1 MDALGALE
9 RKVIYTEASSIYE
22 AIRLNQKVILLDSRS
37 FMVYNT
43 SHIHTAINIGGNRA
57 FQRKFSQ
64 NQVPL
69 DLLLCKLTNLENPT
83 ELRKLPIV
91 VYDEFI
97 DSVLNLIPGCFLFSL
112 LTQLT
117 LKFPVVFLLKGGFL
131 GFQASFP
138 ELCWINTEKVAGEDF
153 AEYYQCDCR
162 LEQILDACLGYS
174 SSSDF
179 SKISASEYDILSAS
193 ATSTH
198 PTSISSISSIS
209 SKSTP
214 SSFQIP
220 SKEQFSGGIS
230 RTLSPDVPVDN
241 RSRSIIEMKV
251 DNTGSTLTRP
261 SPILPHLILGSQ
273 EDANSSTICKRYGIT
288 HILNVSLEGSIPSH
302 IPSQNFYQIPVNDNY
317 TDLMTPYFKDAFAF
331 IESAKAAHGRVLI
344 HCSAGISRSP
354 TLAIA
359 YLMYS
364 CRMKMHEAY
373 DVVKSGRNSVAPNF
387 NFLGQL
393 LEFEHQLHDSGCS
406 EASIPIDST
415 PTFDSPASSCSILS
429 MSAEM
434 QSSSMLKSGLHSSS
448 LSLNLTPTSPKILSK
463 KRERPTYLGL
473 EATSSFAGV
482 LGGSVGKSSL
492 HCGGSVR
499 PIPESGI
506 SPTEEKRSRVSA
518 LLSPTQ
524 SSNPL
529 LPSPCT
535 GLSKLEISS
544 PLEEYRSLL
553 SVSRAPSS
561 FVPGHVLPGPES
573 AIQILKFKPFLS
585 SYTSLQTLKF
595 EPCSTVMPPHP
606 IQLTATLSPASI
618 LRLRRS
624 SSTVGTARP
633 TLLAQRRLSSHASA
647 PPTPRPVSTD
657 GSHPVYR
664 SILHPHG
671 AFRLP
676 SNLPSTSSSR
686 VRELSPSTPISQEP
700 KLEYEQLQKCNA
712 NVVGNESFKSQVSP
726 TGCSKFLSYCR
737 KPSLPVN
744 LLRSHSNE
752 SLNRSYIKSD
762 KFQGCLISSSRCFN
776 TSNLSRSAPSQR
788 DIDLVFFGDQGY
800 SNNSSHLFSLRRS
813 LPVPGELTSSSP
825 MDSKRFDPGQL
836 PTNLKITNIATTMRL
851 IPKGTSVD
859 TSCRLQQQSFVQSSG
874 SSSPSPSASHNS
886 PHNSSSY
893 SLFPIS

>member
-1 MDALGALE
+1 MDALCALE
-9 RKVIYTEASSIYE
+9 RKVIYTEAYSISE

-69 DLLLCKLTNLENPT
+69 DLLLCKLTNFENPT
-83 ELRKLPIV
+83 ELQKLPIV

-97 DSVLNLIPGCFLFSL
+97 DSILNLIPGCFLFTL

-131 GFQASFP
+131 GFQAQFP
-138 ELCWINTEKVAGEDF
+138 ELCWINTEKIAGEDF
-153 AEYYQCDCR
+153 AEYHQCDCP
-162 LEQILDACLGYS
+162 LEQILDTCLCYS
-174 SSSDF
+174 SAEF
-179 SKISASEYDILSAS
+179 SKIPASECDILSTS
-193 ATSTH
+193 GATTH
-198 PTSISSISSIS
+198 PTSISSIPSTSIS
-209 SKSTP
+209 LKPTS
-214 SSFQIP
+214 SSFQMP

-241 RSRSIIEMKV
+241 RSRSIMEMKV

-273 EDANSSTICKRYGIT
+273 EDANSPTICKRYGIT

-415 PTFDSPASSCSILS
+415 SLCSIRS
-429 MSAEM
+429 MSTEI

-448 LSLNLTPTSPKILSK
+448 FSLNLTPTSPKVLSK

-473 EATSSFAGV
+473 EATSSSFAGV
-482 LGGSVGKSSL
+482 SEKPVRKSSL

-499 PIPESGI
+499 PILESGM

-573 AIQILKFKPFLS
+573 VIQMLKFKPFLS
-585 SYTSLQTLKF
+585 SYTSLQTLRF

-606 IQLTATLSPASI
+606 IHLATTLSPASI

-664 SILHPHG
+664 SILHAHG

-686 VRELSPSTPISQEP
+686 VRELSPSNPISQEP

-712 NVVGNESFKSQVSP
+712 NTVGIESFETQVVP
-726 TGCSKFLSYCR
+726 TGCSKSLSYCR

-752 SLNRSYIKSD
+752 SLNTSYIKRD
-762 KFQGCLISSSRCFN
+762 KFQGCLISSPRCFN

-788 DIDLVFFGDQGY
+788 DIDLVFFGDQGF

-825 MDSKRFDPGQL
+825 MNSKRFDPGQL
-836 PTNLKITNIATTMRL
+836 STNLKMTNIANTMRL
-851 IPKGTSVD
+851 IPKSTSVD
-859 TSCRLQQQSFVQSSG
+859 TSCRLQQQFLVQSSG
-874 SSSPSPSASHNS
+874 NSSPPPSTSHNS
-886 PHNSSSY
+886 PHNSSSC

>member
-1 MDALGALE
+1 MDALCALE
-9 RKVIYTEASSIYE
+9 RKVIYTEAYSISE

-43 SHIHTAINIGGNRA
+43 SHIHTAINVGGNRA

-64 NQVPL
+64 NQVSSLRISRYFLTKVPL
-69 DLLLCKLTNLENPT
+69 DLLLCKLTNFENPT
-83 ELRKLPIV
+83 ELQKLPIV

-97 DSVLNLIPGCFLFSL
+97 DSILNLIPGCFLFTL

-131 GFQASFP
+131 GFQAQFP
-138 ELCWINTEKVAGEDF
+138 ELCWINTEKIAGEDF
-153 AEYYQCDCR
+153 AEYHQCDCP
-162 LEQILDACLGYS
+162 LEQILDTCLCYS
-174 SSSDF
+174 SAEF
-179 SKISASEYDILSAS
+179 SKIPASECDILSTS
-193 ATSTH
+193 GATTH
-198 PTSISSISSIS
+198 PTSISSIPSTSIS
-209 SKSTP
+209 LKPTS
-214 SSFQIP
+214 SSFQMP
-220 SKEQFSGGIS
+220 SKEQFS
-230 RTLSPDVPVDN
+230 
-241 RSRSIIEMKV
+241 
-251 DNTGSTLTRP
+251 
-261 SPILPHLILGSQ
+261 
-273 EDANSSTICKRYGIT
+273 
-288 HILNVSLEGSIPSH
+288 
-302 IPSQNFYQIPVNDNY
+302 
-317 TDLMTPYFKDAFAF
+317 
-331 IESAKAAHGRVLI
+331 ESAKAAHGRVLI

-415 PTFDSPASSCSILS
+415 PTFDSPASLCSIRS
-429 MSAEM
+429 MSTEV

-448 LSLNLTPTSPKILSK
+448 FSLNLTPTSPKVLSK

-473 EATSSFAGV
+473 EATSSSFAGV
-482 LGGSVGKSSL
+482 SEGPVRKSSL

-499 PIPESGI
+499 PIFESGI

-573 AIQILKFKPFLS
+573 AIQMLKFKPFLS
-585 SYTSLQTLKF
+585 SYTSLQTLRF

-606 IQLTATLSPASI
+606 IHLATTLSPASI

-624 SSTVGTARP
+624 SSTVGTTRP

-664 SILHPHG
+664 SILHAHG

-686 VRELSPSTPISQEP
+686 VRELSPSNPISQEP

-712 NVVGNESFKSQVSP
+712 NTVGMKSFETQVVP
-726 TGCSKFLSYCR
+726 TGCSKSLSYCR

-752 SLNRSYIKSD
+752 SLNTSYIKRD
-762 KFQGCLISSSRCFN
+762 KFQGCLISSPRCFN

-788 DIDLVFFGDQGY
+788 DIDLVFFGDQGF
-800 SNNSSHLFSLRRS
+800 SNNSSHLFSVRRS
-813 LPVPGELTSSSP
+813 LPVPGELTSSSL

-836 PTNLKITNIATTMRL
+836 STNLKMTNIANTMRL
-851 IPKGTSVD
+851 IPKSTSVD
-859 TSCRLQQQSFVQSSG
+859 NSCRLQQQFLVQSSG
-874 SSSPSPSASHNS
+874 NSSPPPSTSHNS
-886 PHNSSSY
+886 PHNSSSC